1 MSDPEAPKRRQPALI
16 AVIALLIVAAAAIV
30 IVIALNAGGAPGNGQ
45 NPDSSAYAAELA
57 EAMANADAESGEALI
72 YEFECYTCHV
82 LGDGSLSPFF
92 DGIGLLAAER
102 RPPLN
107 AEQYLY
113 EAIVY
118 PSAFLLEDYSDSMPG
133 DYGERVSPGQ
143 IGDMIA
149 YLLSLTEPLAES

>member
-1 MSDPEAPKRRQPALI
+1 MPESETPKRNQRKLI
-16 AVIALLIVAAAAIV
+16 LLVALLVIAAAAV
-30 IVIALNAGGAPGNGQ
+30 VIAITLNASQSPADGQ
-45 NPDSSAYAAELA
+45 TADSSAYADELA
-57 EAMANADAESGEALI
+57 EAMANADADNGAALI
-72 YEFECYTCHV
+72 NEFECFTCHV

-92 DGIGLLAAER
+92 DGIGLYAAER

-118 PSAFLLEDYSDSMPG
+118 PSAHILEDYSDSMPS
-133 DYGERVSPGQ
+133 DYGERATAGQ

-149 YLLSLTEPLAES
+149 YLLTLTEPLPGD